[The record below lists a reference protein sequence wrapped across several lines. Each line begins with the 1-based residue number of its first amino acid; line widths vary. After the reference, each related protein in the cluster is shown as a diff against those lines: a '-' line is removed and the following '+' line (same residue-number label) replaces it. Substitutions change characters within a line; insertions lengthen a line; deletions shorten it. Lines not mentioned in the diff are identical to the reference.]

1 MWGNGNPNS
10 FASDFERVD
19 KNIVW
24 QGFKWIPSPTPRDL
38 GEGSFCQCCKDG
50 NGKQIKLL
58 GQELLDHFDKEVKIT
73 LELVKEKF
81 GKVKVIQAGG
91 KWDHHNKDGII
102 LKPRGKWTVFMIE
115 RVTAKLPN
123 EDKRNIEIDWKMDSN
138 GWRQFNDEQKV
149 LFGHRSTG
157 NWNRMVHKLI
167 MESKQEN
174 DFWDNI

>member
-10 FASDFERVD
+10 FAQDFQRVD

-24 QGFKWIPSPTPRDL
+24 RGFQWIPSPTPRDL
-38 GEGSFCQCCKDG
+38 TDGTFCQCCKDG

-91 KWDHHNKDGII
+91 KWDHSKDGIV

-115 RVTAKLPN
+115 RMTRKLPN
-123 EDKRNIEIDWKMDSN
+123 EDIDIEIDWKMDSN
-138 GWRQFNDEQKV
+138 GWRQFNDEQK
-149 LFGHRSTG
+149 LFFGIKG
-157 NWNRMVHKLI
+157 DMNWNIMVHKLI

-174 DFWDNI
+174 DFWNNI